1 MNNCLFC
8 QIANKQ
14 TPAYILYENDVVIAF
29 LSLENH
35 PLIVP
40 KKHFPD
46 LSDLEDKY
54 AEEIMKAAVVISK
67 AMRAATGC
75 EGMNLIQSN
84 GVAAGQDVFHFHLH
98 MKPRWQNDDVILKW
112 DTNQVEEK
120 QRVKLCADIKHA
132 LLNSKLA

>member
-14 TPAYILYENDVVIAF
+14 TPAHILYENDVVIGF

-54 AEEIMKAAVVISK
+54 AEEIMKAAVVVSK

-75 EGMNLIQSN
+75 EGINLIQY
-84 GVAAGQDVFHFHLH
+84 
-98 MKPRWQNDDVILKW
+98 P
-112 DTNQVEEK
+112 
-120 QRVKLCADIKHA
+120 
-132 LLNSKLA
+132 LLGLNPPSFRRDRFSAKNRL